1 MKSFTHANSGNIMQV
16 ETSMFAMS
24 FKKPTLSIPYEFHT
38 PTCEQ
43 DLVLPF
49 SYMLLASRFLSSIG
63 CFPLAFLSFLYF

>member
-1 MKSFTHANSGNIMQV
+1 MKSINHANSGNIMQV

-43 DLVLPF
+43 DLV
-49 SYMLLASRFLSSIG
+49 
-63 CFPLAFLSFLYF
+63 